1 MKTPYS
7 KYTIYTALLALVGFA
22 LASCQ
27 NFDEPD
33 TSDYRVT
40 AAEMAAPNSTIA
52 QVKERF
58 KAQMT
63 APNTSTLVTEDI
75 IFEGVVVA
83 NDGMSGNLYQ
93 TLLVRDI
100 NPGQSTSAAD
110 EWKDDQCIQIGVRT
124 TCLYPYFKLGQRI
137 RVNLKGLHI
146 GNYSKVPKI
155 GTPYRTSLGNDRLG
169 PMVFERLATNVML
182 VGEPDLSAPELTP
195 VVPDEA
201 FLGRT
206 VAAADIYKY
215 APMLATVSGTIRQAS
230 FAQRD
235 VPDVGSEDNVPEYK
249 GVAESLPKMFAPECL
264 HDAGMGVDRD
274 LVLSTGKTVALRTS
288 TGNEISFLYL
298 PVDARSYT
306 GMLTYYSSWQLQL
319 REKSDI
325 VPAIDEETW
334 ADTTNDPALRSA
346 E

>member
-1 MKTPYS
+1 MKTIHYI
-7 KYTIYTALLALVGFA
+7 IYATVLTLAGFT

-33 TSDYRVT
+33 TTDFRVT
-40 AAEMAAPNSTIA
+40 AASMDEPNSTIA

-58 KAQMT
+58 KSRMT
-63 APNTSTLVTEDI
+63 SKDTYTLVTEDI

-93 TLLVRDI
+93 TLVVRDI
-100 NPGQSTSAAD
+100 NAGEGNESGE
-110 EWKDDQCIQIGVRT
+110 EWKKDQCIQIGIRH

-137 RVNLKGLHI
+137 RVNLNGLHI

-169 PMVFERLATNVML
+169 PMVFERVATNIML
-182 VGEPDLSAPELTP
+182 VGEPDPDAPELTP
-195 VVPDEA
+195 LVLDDA
-201 FLGRT
+201 FLGRS

-215 APMLATVSGTIRQAS
+215 SPMLATVSGTIRQAS
-230 FAQRD
+230 ASQRE
-235 VPDVGSEDNVPEYK
+235 VAEVGSESNVPEFL
-249 GVAESLPKMFAPECL
+249 GVAESLPKTFGPECL
-264 HDAGMGVDRD
+264 RDAGMGVDRD
-274 LVLSTGKTVALRTS
+274 IVLSTGKTVALRTS
-288 TGNEISFLYL
+288 TGNEISYLYL
-298 PVDARSYT
+298 PIDSRSYT
-306 GMLTYYSSWQLQL
+306 GMLTYYSSWQLQI

-325 VPAIDEETW
+325 VPAIDEVTW
-334 ADTTNDPALRSA
+334 TGTTADPALHPDA